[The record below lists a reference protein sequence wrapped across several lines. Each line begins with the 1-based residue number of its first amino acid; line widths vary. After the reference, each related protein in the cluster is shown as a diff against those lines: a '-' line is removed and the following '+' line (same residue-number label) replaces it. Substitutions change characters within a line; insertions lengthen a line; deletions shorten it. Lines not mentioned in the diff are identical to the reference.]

1 MFLLGLDL
9 GTTSVKAAVFDEH
22 GKRYYVRS
30 IEYSLD
36 TDPST
41 GYIELAP
48 EKYTAIC
55 RELIDEAGAS
65 FPLTALSIDSQGE
78 TMILTDA
85 DDRPLCP
92 AINWMDCRAT
102 AEAAAIEAHFGR
114 RRVYEVTG
122 QPEITGGWPA
132 SKLLWF
138 RNNRPELFDRIRHV
152 YLLEDWIIRDL
163 CGAFVSERTLQ
174 SSSVYFDIRCCR
186 WWDEMLEF
194 IGVSS
199 DVLPQIV
206 PCGTCVGNYGSIK
219 VVAGALD
226 QIAGSIGA
234 GVSRPGQ
241 VSEMTGTIMAVC
253 APCTSIPDYTPDSII
268 PCHLHALDG
277 MYCRLLWSSAAGV
290 ALKWF
295 RDVLMPGRSF
305 RELDELAGAVAPGCD
320 GLTFLP
326 HLCGSSMPVYNPDAK
341 GCFYGLTL
349 AHGGGHFVRA
359 ILESVAFMLKSDLD
373 YIGLTPGQGR
383 EIRITGGGAAGT
395 LWPQIKADVT
405 GFCLG
410 VPTESETACLGAA
423 ILAGVGAGAYAS
435 LDDAVKSAVG
445 VGRRITPSGADY
457 TSAYD
462 AYRSLDAKLN
472 VRKQ

>member
-22 GKRYYVRS
+22 GKRHYVRS

-36 TDPST
+36 TDPVT
-41 GYIELAP
+41 GFIELAP
-48 EKYTAIC
+48 ERYTAVC
-55 RELIDEAGAS
+55 RELIDDAGRR

-78 TMILTDA
+78 TMIITGD
-85 DDRPLCP
+85 DDRPLYP
-92 AINWMDCRAT
+92 AVNWMDCRAT
-102 AEAAAIEAHFGR
+102 CEALEIEAHFGR
-114 RRVYEVTG
+114 RRVYEATG

-138 RNNRPELFDRIRHV
+138 RKHRPELFACIRRV

-163 CGAFVSERTLQ
+163 CGAFVSEKTLQ
-174 SSSVYFDIRCCR
+174 SSSVYFDIRSCH
-186 WWDEMLEF
+186 WWDEMLDF
-194 IGVSS
+194 IGVSA
-199 DVLPQIV
+199 DMLPRVV
-206 PCGTCVGNYGSIK
+206 PCGTCVGDYRGIK
-219 VVAGALD
+219 VVTGALD

-253 APCTSIPDYTPDSII
+253 APCDFIPGYNPASII

-295 RDVLMPGRSF
+295 RDVLLPGHSF
-305 RELDELAGAVAPGCD
+305 RELDGLAGAVAPGSD

-326 HLCGSSMPVYNPDAK
+326 HLCGSAMPVYNPDAR
-341 GCFYGLTL
+341 GGFYGLTL
-349 AHGGGHFVRA
+349 AHGAGHFVRS

-373 YIGLTPGQGR
+373 YIGLEPGDGR
-383 EIRITGGGAAGT
+383 EIRITGGGAQGE

-410 VPTESETACLGAA
+410 VPCESETACLGAA
-423 ILAGVGAGAYAS
+423 MLAGVGAGVYAS
-435 LDDAVKSAVG
+435 LDDAVGHAVG
-445 VGRRITPSGADY
+445 VGRRIVPGGDDY
-457 TSAYD
+457 TAAYG
-462 AYRSLDAKLN
+462 AYCALDTLLN
-472 VRKQ
+472 VRK